1 MPAPVGFRFDSRAQ
15 VLALSPA
22 ASRSGENIM
31 IGRRSALE
39 GMSLG
44 LAGSALVT
52 SSALAASGA
61 QAATP
66 ATISAVPKL
75 PKPILGPRMNF
86 AQADKVMAQLGL
98 DAIVVGGGV
107 NLYHT
112 TGLDLTSPR
121 MGHGPIVLAV
131 ITRSEKQRLS
141 IVAPAFLYYYTIAL
155 DHRDQTYPAYVYTA
169 PMPGQKIAGE
179 PGAQKLEIFADR
191 GAAKL
196 DFIESSRNQIATRT
210 VGQHEI
216 KASMALALRAALKEA
231 GVSKGRI
238 AVDLPPV
245 HKETL
250 EALPDVTI
258 VDADDA
264 LRRIRPVKSAV
275 EIELM
280 RQAAHNNAEAAK
292 EAARVVRA
300 GADVRELRANY
311 FAAAALR
318 GLRGVFM
325 VVDRVSSPTY
335 QATFREGQCF
345 SIDCVSEYMG
355 YHGDY
360 ARAVYVGEPLAAM
373 KKVSDATGRAWDIVR
388 ETIKPGVK
396 FSEIQVRGRKALKD
410 MGADYN
416 ISFTPHS
423 VGLYHADH
431 VGSSYLPSPGDMV
444 LEPGMVLS
452 VDCPLLESG
461 AGGSSHLE
469 DLTLITKDGF
479 ESLNDIGNKVIL
491 V

>member
-1 MPAPVGFRFDSRAQ
+1 M
-15 VLALSPA
+15 
-22 ASRSGENIM
+22 M
-31 IGRRSALE
+31 IGRRSAL
-39 GMSLG
+39 GGLG
-44 LAGSALVT
+44 IGVT
-52 SSALAASGA
+52 ATALAAN
-61 QAATP
+61 AATLST
-66 ATISAVPKL
+66 APKL

-86 AQADKVMAQLGL
+86 VQADKVMAQLGL
-98 DAIVVGGGV
+98 DALVVGGGV
-107 NLYHT
+107 NLYQA

-121 MGHGPIVLAV
+121 MGHGPVVFAV
-131 ITRSEKQRLS
+131 ITRNDKQRLS
-141 IVAPAFLYYYTIAL
+141 LVAPAFLYYYTIAL

-196 DFIESSRNQIATRT
+196 DFIESSRNEIVTRT

-216 KASMALALRAALKEA
+216 KASAMLALRAALKDA
-231 GVSKGRI
+231 GITKGRI
-238 AVDLPPV
+238 AVDLPLV
-245 HKETL
+245 HKEIA
-250 EALPDVTI
+250 EALPDATV

-264 LRRIRPVKSAV
+264 LRRIRPIKSAM

-280 RQAAHNNAEAAK
+280 RQAAYNNAEAAK
-292 EAARVVRA
+292 EAARTVRA
-300 GADVRELRANY
+300 GADVRELRASY
-311 FAAAALR
+311 FAAVALR
-318 GLRGVFM
+318 GMRGVFM
-325 VVDRVSSPTY
+325 VVDRVSTPTY
-335 QATFREGQCF
+335 EAKFRDGQCF

-360 ARAVYVGEPLAAM
+360 ARAVYVGEPTKEM
-373 KKVSDATGRAWDIVR
+373 KKVTDATGKAWEMIR

-396 FSEIQVRGRKALKD
+396 YSEIQATGRAALKKL
-410 MGADYN
+410 GVNYN

-431 VGSSYLPSPGDMV
+431 VGSSGLPSPGDMV

-469 DLTLITKDGF
+469 DLTLITKDGS
-479 ESLNDIGNKVIL
+479 EPLNDIGDKVIL

>member
-1 MPAPVGFRFDSRAQ
+1 MD
-15 VLALSPA
+15 
-22 ASRSGENIM
+22 
-31 IGRRSALE
+31 RRSAL
-39 GMSLG
+39 GGIGLG
-44 LAGSALVT
+44 I
-52 SSALAASGA
+52 AASA
-61 QAATP
+61 QSATAATTVSGKP
-66 ATISAVPKL
+66 NL
-75 PKPILGPRMNF
+75 PTPILGPRINF
-86 AQADKVMAQLGL
+86 AQTDKVMAQLGL

-107 NLYHT
+107 NLYHA

-121 MGHGPIVLAV
+121 MGHGPAVFAVL
-131 ITRSEKQRLS
+131 TRNEKQRLS

-155 DHRDQTYPAYVYTA
+155 DHRDQRYPAYVYTA
-169 PMPGQKIAGE
+169 PMPGQKMAGE
-179 PGAQKLEIFADR
+179 PGAQKLQVFADR

-196 DFIESSRNQIATRT
+196 DFIESSRNEIAART
-210 VGQHEI
+210 VTQREI
-216 KASMALALRAALKEA
+216 RAGLAFALRAALREA
-231 GVSKGRI
+231 GITKGRV
-238 AVDLPPV
+238 AVDLPAAEQAV
-245 HKETL
+245 V
-250 EALPDVTI
+250 EALPDATV

-264 LRRIRPVKSAV
+264 LRRIRPVKSTI

-292 EAARVVRA
+292 EAARTVRA

-311 FAAAALR
+311 FAAGALR

-335 QATFREGQCF
+335 QAAFRDGQCF

-360 ARAVYVGEPLAAM
+360 ARAVYVGEPIAAM
-373 KKVSDATGRAWDIVR
+373 KKVTDATGKAWERVR
-388 ETIKPGVK
+388 ESIKPGVK
-396 FSEIQVRGRKALKD
+396 FSDLQATGRKALKD
-410 MGADYN
+410 LGVDYN

-423 VGLYHADH
+423 VGLYHSDH
-431 VGSSYLPSPGDMV
+431 VGSSGLPSVGDIT
-444 LEPGMVLS
+444 LEAGMVLS

-479 ESLNDIGNKVIL
+479 ETLNDPGDKIIV

>member
-1 MPAPVGFRFDSRAQ
+1 
-15 VLALSPA
+15 
-22 ASRSGENIM
+22 M
-31 IGRRSALE
+31 IARRSALE
-39 GMSLG
+39 GLG
-44 LAGSALVT
+44 LGLTASAIAG
-52 SSALAASGA
+52 G
-61 QAATP
+61 AAT
-66 ATISAVPKL
+66 AHAAAISTTPQL

-86 AQADKVMAQLGL
+86 AQADKIMTQLGL
-98 DAIVVGGGV
+98 DALVVGGGV
-107 NLYHT
+107 NLYHA

-121 MGHGPIVLAV
+121 MGHGPVVYAV
-131 ITRSEKQRLS
+131 ITRNEKQRLS
-141 IVAPAFLYYYTIAL
+141 LVAPAFLYYYTIAL
-155 DHRDQTYPAYVYTA
+155 DHRDQGYPAYVYTA

-179 PGAQKLEIFADR
+179 PGAQKLEIFNNR
-191 GAAKL
+191 GSAKM
-196 DFIESSRNQIATRT
+196 DFIETSRNEIVART
-210 VGQHEI
+210 LEQREI
-216 KASMALALRAALKEA
+216 RAGLTYALRAALKDA
-231 GVSKGRI
+231 GVTKGRI

-245 HKETL
+245 HQMTV
-250 EALPDVTI
+250 EALPKAQI

-292 EAARVVRA
+292 EAARTVRA
-300 GADVRELRANY
+300 GADVRELRASY

-318 GLRGVFM
+318 GMRGVFM
-325 VVDRVSSPTY
+325 VIDRVSAPTY
-335 QATFREGQCF
+335 QANFRDGQCF

-360 ARAVYVGEPLAAM
+360 ARAVYVGEPIAAM
-373 KKVSDATGRAWDIVR
+373 KKVTDATGKAWDIVR
-388 ETIKPGVK
+388 ESIKPGVK
-396 FSEIQVRGRKALKD
+396 FSEIQARGRKALKD

-431 VGSSYLPSPGDMV
+431 AGSSGLPPQGDMV

-479 ESLNDIGNKVIL
+479 ESLNDIGDKVIL